1 MASLWLRYIGHL
13 ERQLLLCLY
22 LSPSSS
28 SQPRPQVSPLAAK
41 RRCYARATIGSSY
54 YMLAVYFSVSSI
66 SPASKDVASAGA
78 DAFDDKDCVDAEE
91 AGLS

>member
-1 MASLWLRYIGHL
+1 
-13 ERQLLLCLY
+13 
-22 LSPSSS
+22 
-28 SQPRPQVSPLAAK
+28 
-41 RRCYARATIGSSY
+41 
-54 YMLAVYFSVSSI
+54 MLAVYFSVSSI